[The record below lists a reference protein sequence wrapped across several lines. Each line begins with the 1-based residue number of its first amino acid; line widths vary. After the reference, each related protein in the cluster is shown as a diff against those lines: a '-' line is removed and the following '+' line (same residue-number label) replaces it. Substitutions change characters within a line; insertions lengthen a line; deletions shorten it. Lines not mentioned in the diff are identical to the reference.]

1 MAKVTL
7 SLATKD
13 DPIFTGRSTI
23 SSVNS
28 NQELEKSKKT
38 SQDDTAGQSTV
49 KEKPVKGK

>member
-1 MAKVTL
+1 MAKGTI

-13 DPIFTGRSTI
+13 DPIFSGRFTI
-23 SSVNS
+23 SSENS

-38 SQDDTAGQSTV
+38 LPDDTTGQSTV